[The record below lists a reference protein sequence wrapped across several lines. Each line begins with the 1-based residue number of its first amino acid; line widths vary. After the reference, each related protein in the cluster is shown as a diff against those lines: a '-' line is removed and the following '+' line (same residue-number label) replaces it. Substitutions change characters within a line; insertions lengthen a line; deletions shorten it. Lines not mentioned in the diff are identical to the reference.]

1 MSVLPTFPSHRQTDE
16 ALRLLADLYARRFQ
30 RGMPSSGDRIK
41 LARWHASERVRD
53 TLSQAQ
59 DQPDALKH
67 LARLERQVEDEH
79 MNQEGEA
86 TAWREVVQE
95 AHALVA
101 RLIEA
106 RGDAQ
111 TLVAGETDG
120 YRHLCLQCCQDEHN
134 VERVRFFNHAARR
147 PLLFADIRKQGQR
160 SMYERCQ
167 ICLQALAPVK
177 WVVLV
182 PAGTVR
188 HEKGCGCKD
197 CNQAGVASVV
207 ALYESD
213 HATHTIQVP
222 ALRQIAAPSAQQ
234 ARKRAFAECWRQ
246 GWYVLFEQ
254 PTHA

>member
-1 MSVLPTFPSHRQTDE
+1 MNGVPVSFPHTQADD
-16 ALRLLADLYARRFQ
+16 ALRLLADHYARRFQ
-30 RGMPSSGDRIK
+30 GGVPSDPIK
-41 LARWHASERVRD
+41 RARWHAYEVVRD
-53 TLSQAQ
+53 LLYRTQDQSDALSQL
-59 DQPDALKH
+59 DD
-67 LARLERQVEDEH
+67 LARHVEEEHIDQKEEAEAWQQVVID
-79 MNQEGEA
+79 A
-86 TAWREVVQE
+86 R
-95 AHALVA
+95 ALVA
-101 RLIEA
+101 QVIEA
-106 RGDAQ
+106 GGGTQ
-111 TLVAGETDG
+111 TLLAGETDG
-120 YRHLCLQCCQDEHN
+120 YRHLCLRCCQDEHN
-134 VERVRFFNHAARR
+134 VERVRFFNHTARR
-147 PLLFADIRKQGQR
+147 PLLIADIRKGGQR

-234 ARKRAFAECWRQ
+234 ARKRAFEECWRQ